1 VCEDSASGMKRLI
14 HVSLAILFLTA
25 AYVYAWPSANVPYF
39 AAIVIHLVTGTAF
52 LVLLAVGLLPILRN
66 SPVASRFGWILL
78 AFGGLLGIVL
88 IFTGTRRAEWP
99 LLYFHI
105 AASVGGGAMLVS
117 GWAAKRGW
125 LGDGFSSGM
134 VRSSICLVVSAL
146 IASGAWWLRTV
157 PWERSHRIENPTI
170 APATMANE
178 GDGSRGPFFP
188 SSAQTA
194 DGGHIP
200 ASYFMESDSCQRC
213 HADIYK
219 QWKSSAHHFS
229 SFNNQWYRKSI
240 EYMQDTV
247 GVQPSKWCAG
257 CHDPALLYSGMFD
270 RPIREV
276 EDTPAGQAGLG
287 CMMCHSISQ
296 VKSTMGQAD
305 FLLEYPALHKMA
317 ASKNPVIVRLHDF
330 LTELNPEPH
339 RRVFLKPFMRT
350 QTPEFCSTCHK
361 VHLDV
366 PVNHYRWVR
375 GFNDYDNWQ
384 ASGVSFQGARSF
396 YYPAK
401 GQNCAD
407 CHMPLAQSKDA
418 GNFAPATTG
427 FKDWFAGLHGSG
439 NNGSIH
445 SHSFAAAN
453 TALPFANDD
462 QVHLAETET
471 FLADHE
477 VSVDIFAI
485 SPEARA
491 KSSGSSAQATPGA
504 GAAAVTTTNPP
515 RPSLQTTF
523 AVGEEAESSVPVN
536 ESPESATPVALL
548 TAPLNRTTASVRP
561 DSTYRVNVV
570 VRTRKLGHF
579 FPGGTVD
586 AFDCWVALTAT
597 DDKGQTIFS
606 SGEVEDG
613 GKGPVDPGAHFY
625 RSLQIDA
632 HGNPINKRNAWATRA
647 VVYVHLIPPGAADT
661 IHYRLQI
668 PANAAGHIH
677 LDAKV
682 NYRKFAWFGTQ
693 FAFAGVRTPGQ
704 PADTVAPNYDDS
716 HYEFTGD
723 STHLPG
729 GAKGIPNLPVVV
741 MAENKVDL
749 QVLPATA
756 PEPAP
761 NLVLNADDWTRWNDF
776 GIGLL
781 LQGDLIGAA
790 GAFEKITEIN
800 PKNPDGWVNIGRV
813 RVQEGNLP
821 AAKEALDRA
830 LALSPDLA
838 RAHFFYARVLRQ
850 QGEYDAAIP
859 HLQKVL
865 AQYPNDR
872 VVRDD
877 LGRIYFLQRRY
888 NDALREFNATIA
900 IDPEDLEANYNLM
913 LTYTGLGQPQRAAEF
928 QTRYLRFKA
937 DESSQTLTGPY
948 LRTHEIDNNERQPI
962 HEHTSALIPKPKT
975 QVHESVSSAAPCKHL
990 KEACSA
996 GAVLAQ
1002 IHPEAKAH
1010 E

>member
-1 VCEDSASGMKRLI
+1 MKRLI
-14 HVSLAILFLTA
+14 HLSLAILFLTA

-39 AAIVIHLVTGTAF
+39 AAIVIHLVTGIIF
-52 LVLLAVGLLPILRN
+52 LILLTIGLLPILRN
-66 SPVASRFGWILL
+66 SPLASRIGWILL
-78 AFGGLLGIVL
+78 ALGGVLGVILV
-88 IFTGTRRAEWP
+88 FTGTRRAEWP
-99 LLYFHI
+99 LLYIHI
-105 AASVGGGAMLVS
+105 GACVAGGAMLFS
-117 GWAAKRGW
+117 GWAGKRGW
-125 LGDGFSSGM
+125 LASG
-134 VRSSICLVVSAL
+134 VPAGVLRSAFCVIAAAL
-146 IASGAWWLRTV
+146 IAAGASWLRTV
-157 PWERSHRIENPTI
+157 PWERSHHIENPTI
-170 APATMANE
+170 APAAMNNE
-178 GDGSRGPFFP
+178 GDGPQGPYFP
-188 SSAQTA
+188 SSAQTS

-219 QWKSSAHHFS
+219 QWQSSAHHFS

-247 GVQPSKWCAG
+247 GVKPSKWCAG

-276 EDTPAGQAGLG
+276 ENTPAGQAGLG

-317 ASKNPVIVRLHDF
+317 ASKNPLVVRLHDF

-350 QTPEFCSTCHK
+350 QTADFCSTCHK

-407 CHMPLAQSKDA
+407 CHMPLKQSNDA
-418 GNFAPATTG
+418 GSFTPKPAG
-427 FKDWFAGLHGSG
+427 IGAWFASLLASAKS
-439 NNGSIH
+439 GSIH
-445 SHSFAAAN
+445 SHSFVAAN
-453 TALPFANDD
+453 TALPFANGDTG
-462 QVHLAETET
+462 HLAETET

-485 SPEARA
+485 SPERPAGG
-491 KSSGSSAQATPGA
+491 KSSGAGARATLGA
-504 GAAAVTTTNPP
+504 GAGAVTTTNPP
-515 RPSLQTTF
+515 APSLQTTF
-523 AVGEEAESSVPVN
+523 AVGEEAESSVPAN

-548 TAPLNRTTASVRP
+548 TGPLNRVTAAVRRNG
-561 DSTYRVNVV
+561 TYRVNVV
-570 VRTRKLGHF
+570 VRTRKVGHF

-586 AFDCWVALTAT
+586 AFDCWVELEGT
-597 DDKGQTIFS
+597 DDNGRVVFS

-661 IHYRLQI
+661 IHYRIQI
-668 PANAAGHIH
+668 PASAEGHIH

-682 NYRKFAWFGTQ
+682 NYRKFAWFNTQ
-693 FAFAGVRTPGQ
+693 FAFAGERQPDQ
-704 PADTVAPNYDDS
+704 PADAVTPSYDDS

-723 STHLPG
+723 PKELPG
-729 GAKGIPNLPVVV
+729 GANGIPNLPVVV
-741 MAENKVDL
+741 MAENKADL
-749 QVLPATA
+749 QVLPGAA
-756 PEPAP
+756 SEPTP
-761 NLVLNADDWTRWNDF
+761 NVVLNGEDWTRWNDF

-781 LQGDLIGAA
+781 LQGDLTGAA
-790 GAFEKITEIN
+790 GAFEKLTEID

-830 LALSPDLA
+830 LAQSPDLA

-850 QGEYDAAIP
+850 QGQYDAAIP
-859 HLQKVL
+859 HLEKVL
-865 AQYPNDR
+865 AQYPRDR
-872 VVRDD
+872 VVRDE

-913 LTYTGLGQPQRAAEF
+913 LTYTGLGQPQQAAEF

-937 DESSQTLTGPY
+937 DESAQTLTGPY

-962 HEHTSALIPKPKT
+962 HEH
-975 QVHESVSSAAPCKHL
+975 VSAAPQKAKPEPRITKNAGLAKSCKPGV
-990 KEACSA
+990 ANC
-996 GAVLAQ
+996 GAPVAVAQ
-1002 IHPEAKAH
+1002 IHAESKVH